1 MKKSIFI
8 ILVAYFCL
16 EVYAALS
23 PSQKSWL
30 SVTDTEPT
38 VADTTGYLIVS
49 TPKYRE
55 PIKKFME
62 WKRTL
67 GFLVDTLLL
76 NSNPLTNTQVLD
88 SIQNRYNQNHHLAYL
103 LIVGT
108 IADIPTFSK
117 RPELYTGLFDYND
130 HYQSGEWEHSTD
142 YDYGLVSQSND
153 IPLLKRGRIP
163 VATAAEADT
172 VFDKIISYE
181 KTPVMDENFYNRG
194 LHIAQF
200 QDETNDYYEDY
211 RFTLTSEEI
220 RNFMLG
226 KGKQIDRFYTGPTPE
241 NTILHWN
248 HTVYASGQEV
258 PDSVASLFGS
268 PSAEIVSNK
277 INEGAMYVLY
287 YDHGNNY
294 RWEHPRFNTLSI
306 LGLTNGD
313 KQPLVISCCCH
324 TGDFSSSTHFAS
336 TFLKKSGGGAIG
348 VIASTNV
355 ILTGFSD
362 SMLEGIFSSIWPEN
376 GIAVDSLNQTDLNSV
391 NYTNRTAYRLG
402 DILDS
407 GLSVMKQQ
415 FDSIELHG
423 LNNIVAT
430 GDTVTNMCIYA
441 SEIFHLIGDPTMEL
455 RTTVPQPVATPTV
468 NLVNSNHHVT
478 TTDGDARISFYNVTT
493 GAVCSYLGST
503 AGYACN
509 SGDKVKVSLTRPNYI
524 PYIAEVGGDIYIQ
537 NETILGGRFYR
548 GGNIYVGKDV
558 TSTKDSGEVV
568 FRSGSETT
576 FRGGT
581 VKLDKGTTIELGAKV
596 NISH

>member
-1 MKKSIFI
+1 M
-8 ILVAYFCL
+8 LVAYFSL

-23 PSQKSWL
+23 PSQEAWL
-30 SVTDTEPT
+30 SVTDTEPA
-38 VADTTGYLIVS
+38 VADTTSYLIVS

-67 GFLVDTLLL
+67 GFQVDTLLL

-117 RPELYTGLFDYND
+117 RPELYTGLFDYNN

-163 VATAAEADT
+163 VATATEADT

-181 KTPVMDENFYNRG
+181 KTPVTDESFYNRG
-194 LHIAQF
+194 LHIAQY
-200 QDETNDYYEDY
+200 QDGYPKDNYEDY

-226 KGKQIDRFYTGPTPE
+226 KGKQIDRFYTGPPSGVT
-241 NTILHWN
+241 LHWN
-248 HTVYASGQEV
+248 HTVYANGLEV

-268 PSAEIVSNK
+268 PTADAVSDTINK
-277 INEGAMYVLY
+277 GAMYVLY
-287 YDHGNNY
+287 YDHGGNSS
-294 RWEHPRFNTLSI
+294 WENPKFYTSDIQRLS
-306 LGLTNGD
+306 NGD

-324 TGDFSSSTHFAS
+324 TGDFASNTNFAS
-336 TFLKKSGGGAIG
+336 TFLKKSDGGAIG

-391 NYTNRTAYRLG
+391 NYSNRTPAYRLG

-407 GLSVMKQQ
+407 GLSIMKQQ

-548 GGNIYVGKDV
+548 GGDIYVGKDV

-568 FRSGSETT
+568 FRLGSETT
-576 FRGGT
+576 LKGST
-581 VKLDKGTTIELGAKV
+581 VKLDKGTIIELGARVSINK
-596 NISH
+596 

>member
-1 MKKSIFI
+1 M
-8 ILVAYFCL
+8 LVAYFSL

-30 SVTDTEPT
+30 SVTETEPA

-67 GFLVDTLLL
+67 GFQVDTLLL
-76 NSNPLTNTQVLD
+76 NSNPLANTQVLD
-88 SIQNRYNQNHHLAYL
+88 SIQSRYNQNHHLAYL

-108 IADIPTFSK
+108 SADIPTFIK
-117 RPELYTGLFDYND
+117 RPVLYTGLFDNDD
-130 HYQSGEWEHSTD
+130 HYHSGEWEHLTD
-142 YDYGLVSQSND
+142 YDYGLVNQPND

-163 VATAAEADT
+163 VGTVAEADT
-172 VFDKIISYE
+172 VFDKIVSYE
-181 KTPVMDENFYNRG
+181 KTPVTVDSFYNRG

-200 QDETNDYYEDY
+200 QDDHPTDNYEDY

-226 KGKQIDRFYTGPTPE
+226 KGKQIDRIYTGPTPGDA
-241 NTILHWN
+241 ILHWN
-248 HTVYASGQEV
+248 HTVYANGQEV

-268 PSAEIVSNK
+268 PSAENVSNK

-287 YDHGNNY
+287 YDHGINY
-294 RWEHPRFNTLSI
+294 RWEHPKFTTSSI
-306 LGLTNGD
+306 QGLTNGN
-313 KQPLVISCCCH
+313 KLPLVISCCCH
-324 TGDFSSSTHFAS
+324 TGNFTSSNNFAS
-336 TFLKKSGGGAIG
+336 KFLKKSGGGAIA
-348 VIASTNV
+348 VIASTKV

-391 NYTNRTAYRLG
+391 NYTNCTPVYRLG

-430 GDTVTNMCIYA
+430 GDTVTNMCVYA

-455 RTTVPQPVATPTV
+455 RTTVPQPVATPTI
-468 NLVNSNHHVT
+468 NLVNSNLHVT
-478 TTDGDARISFYNVTT
+478 TTDGEARISLYNPST
-493 GAVCSYLGST
+493 GTVNSYFGSSVD
-503 AGYACN
+503 YSCN
-509 SGDKVKVSLTRPNYI
+509 SVDTLKMSITRPNGI
-524 PYIAEVGGDIYIQ
+524 PYIRDVVTGSDIYIQ
-537 NETILGGRFYR
+537 DEDVQDSKIYLGN
-548 GGNIYVGKDV
+548 NIYVGKAV
-558 TSTKDSGEVV
+558 NQNEQQGEVV

-576 FRGGT
+576 LKGST
-581 VKLDKGTTIELGAKV
+581 VNLDKGTIIELGAKV
-596 NISH
+596 SINQ